1 MNRVLVVLAMI
12 LLVAIQVAGWP
23 ELTTRVLPAF
33 CLAGALA
40 WGIVGGRLAGFRAAI
55 IFGLILDLYSQHNFG
70 MFTTAMALAAA
81 VPALFARDEDSGL
94 ATQLAALATAAVT
107 YELVILTWISL
118 ADDRAAFL
126 ANLVTV
132 GTLNSIGTVVVGL
145 LLTLAL
151 TAFGTGTRTHD
162 QRSIRL

>member
-1 MNRVLVVLAMI
+1 MNQVVVILAMI

-33 CLAGALA
+33 CLAAALA
-40 WGIVGGRLAGFRAAI
+40 WGIVGGRVAGFRAAI

-70 MFTTAMALAAA
+70 MFTTAMALGAA
-81 VPALFARDEDSGL
+81 VPTILVRDEDSGL
-94 ATQLAALATAAVT
+94 ATQLAALVAAALT
-107 YELVILTWISL
+107 YEVVLLAWISV

-151 TAFGTGTRTHD
+151 TALGTGTRTHD
-162 QRSIRL
+162 QRSVRL